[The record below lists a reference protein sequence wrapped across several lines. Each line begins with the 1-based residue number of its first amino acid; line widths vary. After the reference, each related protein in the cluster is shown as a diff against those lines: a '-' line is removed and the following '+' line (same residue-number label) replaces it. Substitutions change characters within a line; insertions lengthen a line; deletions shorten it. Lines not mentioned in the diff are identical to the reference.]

1 MAGEEKQGGKHSW
14 RDSLGVVLPLVAFLL
29 VLIISAGLY
38 LRQQVEARHSRA
50 RLAETNGAMGLPS
63 DYPADEFPLFPEAK
77 LVKAERGDAESD
89 KGQPMDKWDIKAQSH
104 ASVDDIYHFYLDIA
118 RKRGMSQ
125 STMISAGGGYSV
137 TYADAKTELQFII
150 ERLPSS
156 QVTDIQLT
164 VYRLRH

>member
-29 VLIISAGLY
+29 VLMVAAGLY
-38 LRQQVEARHSRA
+38 LRQQAEARRGRA
-50 RLAETNGAMGLPS
+50 ELAKANEALGLPS

-77 LVKAERGDAESD
+77 LVKAERSDAVSD
-89 KGQPMDKWDIKAQSH
+89 KGQPMDEWDIKAQSQ
-104 ASVDDIYHFYLDIA
+104 ASVDDVYHFYLDIA
-118 RKRGMSQ
+118 RKRGMTQ
-125 STMISAGGGYSV
+125 STMFSAGGGYSV
-137 TYADAKTELQFII
+137 TYADAQTELQFII

-164 VYRLRH
+164 VYRLRR